1 VSQENVEHL
10 RRAQEVLSSG
20 ESPQL
25 LRTFLTKLLHA
36 DVEWHDQR
44 ELPGAT
50 VHHGIEAVE
59 RHFAA
64 AREALNY
71 DTPEVLDTL
80 HAGRCVIEAYRF
92 RAHGRSSGATT
103 ERDAFYVWCFRGA
116 KVERVEIFGT
126 RAEALKAVGLGEDT
140 A

>member
-1 VSQENVEHL
+1 MSQENVEHL
-10 RRAQEVLSSG
+10 RRAQEVLRSG
-20 ESPQL
+20 QSPEL
-25 LRTFLTKLLHA
+25 LRTFLTKLLHV

-64 AREALNY
+64 AREALDY
-71 DTPEVLDTL
+71 DTPPEILETLD
-80 HAGRCVIEAYRF
+80 AGRCVVEAYRF

-126 RAEALKAVGLGEDT
+126 RREALTAVGLSE
-140 A
+140 